1 MLHVLTAAPGCHT
14 VFILMCIFSLCT
26 TGFYSVDFSQ
36 YTYGWNALCLKSSV
50 WYIHIHILIQSQFTN
65 EIYPFWKK
73 TTVLMFYLKKKS
85 GGYSLRKDKYL
96 SFLDLAF
103 APVPC
108 SLWVF
113 PGLGAFGHV
122 LGVSFPVV
130 IWSSAQCKYWARTQ
144 TLHRSKTSQQ
154 ENTIWSICFPTE
166 AEGIDDGGK
175 RLKRLASVR
184 LHTKL
189 MQHYQVFLKTPPQQ
203 VVVNLLYR

>member
-1 MLHVLTAAPGCHT
+1 
-14 VFILMCIFSLCT
+14 MC
-26 TGFYSVDFSQ
+26 
-36 YTYGWNALCLKSSV
+36 CLWKTQCGTQH
-50 WYIHIHILIQSQFTN
+50 HIPIQNQFTN

-73 TTVLMFYLKKKS
+73 ATVLMFYFFLFLKS
-85 GGYSLRKDKYL
+85 GNYSLRKDKYL
-96 SFLDLAF
+96 SFLDLAL

-144 TLHRSKTSQQ
+144 TLHRSNTSQQ
-154 ENTIWSICFPTE
+154 NTIWSICFATE

-175 RLKRLASVR
+175 RLKRLAAVR
-184 LHTKL
+184 LHSKL
-189 MQHYQVFLKTPPQQ
+189 TQHYQVVLKTPPQQ
-203 VVVNLLYR
+203 VVVVNLLYG

>member
-1 MLHVLTAAPGCHT
+1 MCCVWKAQCGTQHHT
-14 VFILMCIFSLCT
+14 
-26 TGFYSVDFSQ
+26 
-36 YTYGWNALCLKSSV
+36 
-50 WYIHIHILIQSQFTN
+50 LIKKQFTN

-73 TTVLMFYLKKKS
+73 SNCFNVLVFFLS
-85 GGYSLRKDKYL
+85 GSYSLRKDKYL
-96 SFLDLAF
+96 SFLDLAL

-144 TLHRSKTSQQ
+144 TLHRSNTSQQ
-154 ENTIWSICFPTE
+154 ENTIWSICFATE

-175 RLKRLASVR
+175 RLKRLAAVR
-184 LHTKL
+184 LHSKL
-189 MQHYQVFLKTPPQQ
+189 TQHYQVFLKTAPQ
-203 VVVNLLYR
+203 LLL